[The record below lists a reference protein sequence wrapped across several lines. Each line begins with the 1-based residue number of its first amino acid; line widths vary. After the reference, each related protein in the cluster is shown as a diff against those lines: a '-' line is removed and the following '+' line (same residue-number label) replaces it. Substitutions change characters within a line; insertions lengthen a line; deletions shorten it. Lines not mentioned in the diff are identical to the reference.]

1 MRKLITPFFLLA
13 FFCFQPS
20 IRAQTSR
27 PVIDDFRRQVLA
39 IRINEFVSA
48 RQDALRECVIQQWS
62 VSELLLKS
70 ESLSLPFVH
79 SQDAKLENVLKLM
92 DSYRLIE
99 TEMKGT
105 RLTPDCKKRIV
116 AADLRI
122 HDRDRAR
129 FRTLGTAAKWTHLQS
144 FWQELDPVCLIHP
157 VADFGGRVDGNPC
170 MAGFD
175 LVSSA
180 LKDASSKK
188 ISTFDLSSQAADRL
202 VDSLSQK
209 LQGARS
215 GEKVDLTQLVEQ
227 SFQVRVEKKRAL
239 ALLAFMFV
247 SPGSALGFVS
257 PLGDAFWKS
266 PLQLGQDPI
275 YSYNQYMLWLNRKDQ
290 FVSQLR

>member
-144 FWQELDPVCLIHP
+144 LWQELDPVCLIHP

-180 LKDASSKK
+180 LKDASSK
-188 ISTFDLSSQAADRL
+188 
-202 VDSLSQK
+202 
-209 LQGARS
+209 
-215 GEKVDLTQLVEQ
+215 
-227 SFQVRVEKKRAL
+227 
-239 ALLAFMFV
+239 
-247 SPGSALGFVS
+247 
-257 PLGDAFWKS
+257 
-266 PLQLGQDPI
+266 
-275 YSYNQYMLWLNRKDQ
+275 
-290 FVSQLR
+290 